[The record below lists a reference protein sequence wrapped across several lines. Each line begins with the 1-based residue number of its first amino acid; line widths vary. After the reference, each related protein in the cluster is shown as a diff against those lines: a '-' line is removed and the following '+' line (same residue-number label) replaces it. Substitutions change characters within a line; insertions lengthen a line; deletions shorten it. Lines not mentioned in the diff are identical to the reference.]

1 MTALTAAA
9 ARAIIDI
16 EPENLLRM
24 IDLRLPCSMLLSA
37 VTSRQ
42 PRMITVFGVARLGRP
57 RRDWETT
64 MNLPLIRL

>member
-1 MTALTAAA
+1 MTALTAAT

-37 VTSRQ
+37 VSSRRL
-42 PRMITVFGVARLGRP
+42 RMITVFGVARLGRP
-57 RRDWETT
+57 RRDWETG